1 MIFSN
6 KQTNKNQ
13 PNKKNTTPQK
23 TEKKKKPTTTHA
35 VSKNYYR
42 TSPMKVQGGNTVL
55 TILHAHCYLQVNSWK
70 GTICCCLSSF

>member
-42 TSPMKVQGGNTVL
+42 TSPMKVQGGNTVPY
-55 TILHAHCYLQVNSWK
+55 T
-70 GTICCCLSSF
+70 